1 LSQNPPAWI
10 GEGRLPN
17 DAEREG
23 LCDQLQNSL
32 FEQLRTVKR
41 VPFPIARSDYSD
53 AELGELFAEW
63 QRFEANFRQGLRGRQ
78 PVSHEGSDEQ
88 GVNINN
94 GYAQS
99 ASSGGDVDYSVWG
112 STDTDCGSV
121 GHEQLRR
128 SQVFLGNPRDYV
140 VEAPTDDNQLHTKE
154 ACDGGS
160 SVISIRSTRD

>member
-1 LSQNPPAWI
+1 M
-10 GEGRLPN
+10 
-17 DAEREG
+17 
-23 LCDQLQNSL
+23 
-32 FEQLRTVKR
+32 RTVKR
-41 VPFPIARSDYSD
+41 VPFPISRSDYSD

-78 PVSHEGSDEQ
+78 PVSHEGSDER

-99 ASSGGDVDYSVWG
+99 ASSGGDVDYFVWG

-128 SQVFLGNPRDYV
+128 SQLNHGPARDYRVDASSDESQNHGPDGFV
-140 VEAPTDDNQLHTKE
+140 VST
-154 ACDGGS
+154 
-160 SVISIRSTRD
+160 VINGVRHARVIPMRNAGITEPADSHVDAND

>member
-1 LSQNPPAWI
+1 MSPNPPAWI
-10 GEGRLPN
+10 GESRLPN

-32 FEQLRTVKR
+32 FERLRTVKR

-78 PVSHEGSDEQ
+78 PVSHEGSDER

-99 ASSGGDVDYSVWG
+99 ASSGGDVDWSFWDSDVSDRG
-112 STDTDCGSV
+112 TQEAPPIAADTDDHDDMTG
-121 GHEQLRR
+121 EDQLYI
-128 SQVFLGNPRDYV
+128 D
-140 VEAPTDDNQLHTKE
+140 E